1 MLVPIPRC
9 HPAFL
14 PIGPMWVGLECLP
27 HLLGR
32 KVDAFAKCAK
42 RASQIDVDND
52 AANVEYDRS
61 GWFVNWTAK
70 NRHGY
75 SRSDWAAGTAGAT
88 VDALEDLARSTLMI
102 AGSSERRM
110 TAPMT

>member
-1 MLVPIPRC
+1 
-9 HPAFL
+9 
-14 PIGPMWVGLECLP
+14 MWIAHERLP
-27 HLLGR
+27 HLVGR
-32 KVDAFAKCAK
+32 KAGMFAECAK

-75 SRSDWAAGTAGAT
+75 SCSDWTTGTAGAT
-88 VDALEDLARSTLMI
+88 LDALEDLARSMLMI